1 MDPTEQEDPMTT
13 LRSQDEP
20 YAYPVMLSPGGTV
33 AVLIVSFLLV
43 SGAGLVAWR
52 YQKWLDTPQR
62 FTMTLG
68 EAGFSPASLT
78 LDPRRPVELTILR
91 TGGGRCTQGV
101 VLSGAG
107 VRQSFPATGKAV
119 VRWRPH
125 AAGRYELQ
133 CSMGCLHASV
143 RLSETNPSL

>member
-1 MDPTEQEDPMTT
+1 MTT
-13 LRSQDEP
+13 LRIQDES
-20 YAYPVMLSPGGTV
+20 YGYPVMLSPGGTV
-33 AVLIVSFLLV
+33 AVLIVSLLLV

-52 YQKWLDTPQR
+52 YQRWLDTPQR

-68 EAGFSPASLT
+68 ERGFSPESLT

-107 VRQSFPATGKAV
+107 MRQFFPETGKAV
-119 VRWRPH
+119 FHWTPR
-125 AAGRYELQ
+125 ATGRYELR
-133 CSMGCLHASV
+133 CFMGCLRASV
-143 RLSETNPSL
+143 RLTDTSASM